1 LASIAAGLLRG
12 VPVDPAGTPYTLN
25 FATGEIAVSGYSPLY
40 PLPLETIPGQ
50 P

>member
-1 LASIAAGLLRG
+1 MAAGLLG
-12 VPVDPAGTPYTLN
+12 GIPVDPAGTPYTLN